1 MITMGNGSVLT
12 KPVQKRTPRRG
23 WITAVQDRPHR
34 PLHAQRA
41 VPPPAPLTP
50 GPGELVVRRRPL
62 ALSGVHL
69 ALVAGTAG
77 PGRLPSDGTHLGA
90 LGDAG
95 TVVATGEGVT
105 RFAVGDEVF
114 GRLRAPGAA
123 WAPYVLIDADGP
135 HVEHRPY
142 ALEPGAAAALVEGGL
157 TAKTIFRAAGVQVG
171 QTALVIGATG
181 RVGIVLVP
189 LLVEAGVFVIATASP
204 ADAPYVR
211 WLGAA
216 ETIEGGAAEAMDALD
231 RNPDIDLLVDLVNFA
246 DPYFAAARS
255 IPSCGT
261 LVGALPCSEAD
272 PRSCEFGIPRIQ
284 LSAEPGDLLELAQ
297 RALEHDHGSAGPSFA
312 VAA

>member
-1 MITMGNGSVLT
+1 MISVDNGSVLT
-12 KPVQKRTPRRG
+12 KPVEKRTVRRG
-23 WITAVQDRPHR
+23 WITAVQDRPPR
-34 PLHAQRA
+34 RLHAQRA
-41 VPPPAPLTP
+41 VRPPAPLTP
-50 GPGELVVRRRPL
+50 APGEIVVRRRPL

-90 LGDAG
+90 VGDAG
-95 TVVATGEGVT
+95 TVVATGKGVT

-123 WAPYVLIDADGP
+123 WTPYVLIDADGP

-157 TAKTIFRAAGVQVG
+157 TAKTIFRAAGVQAG

-189 LLVEAGVFVIATASP
+189 LLVEAGVSVIATATP
-204 ADAPYVR
+204 ADAHYVR
-211 WLGAA
+211 ALGAA
-216 ETIEGGAAEAMDALD
+216 QTIVGGVAEAMEALAH
-231 RNPDIDLLVDLVNFA
+231 NPDVDLLVDLVNFA

-255 IPSCGT
+255 VPVCGT
-261 LVGALPCSEAD
+261 LVGALPTSEAD
-272 PRSCEFGIPRIQ
+272 PWSCEFGIPRIQ

-297 RALEHDHGSAGPSFA
+297 RALEHDRDAAGSSIA